1 MNRKILAV
9 LLFVPV
15 VAFTA
20 DKMIGL
26 KSEKSPAEGKIS
38 SKAESP
44 NIPEAKLPVKEEK
57 KTMADDN
64 LNSVEYSK
72 INSEELISEMKW
84 SIDHREERQNEY
96 YASEI
101 TGVWADK
108 LTKEE
113 KKFIKNKVI
122 RKLES
127 TNVCKID
134 LKESFSRCPSG
145 YEAYVIVENDKAT
158 NTGFLISNSGCDDDP
173 IAKFRFDLTND
184 KVEARISPKAGYV
197 PLDDFLK
204 IYRSASKRV

>member
-26 KSEKSPAEGKIS
+26 ESKKSPAEGKIS
-38 SKAESP
+38 NKAGSTSM
-44 NIPEAKLPVKEEK
+44 PEGKLPVKEEK
-57 KTMADDN
+57 KMMADEN
-64 LNSVEYSK
+64 LNSVELTK
-72 INSEELISEMKW
+72 VNSEELISEMKW

-96 YASEI
+96 YAADI

-113 KKFIKNKVI
+113 KKFIKNKVVK
-122 RKLES
+122 KLES

-145 YEAYVIVENDKAT
+145 YEAYVIVENDKVT

-173 IAKFRFDLTND
+173 IAKFRFDIAND

-197 PLDDFLK
+197 PLDDFLR
-204 IYRSASKRV
+204 IYRTASKRV

>member
-26 KSEKSPAEGKIS
+26 ESKKSPAEGKIS
-38 SKAESP
+38 SKGEST
-44 NIPEAKLPVKEEK
+44 NIPEAKIPVKEEVK
-57 KTMADDN
+57 MMADDN
-64 LNSVEYSK
+64 MATVEFTK

-84 SIDHREERQNEY
+84 SIEHREERQNEY
-96 YASEI
+96 YAAEI

-108 LTKEE
+108 LSKDE
-113 KKFIKNKVI
+113 KKFIKSKVV
-122 RKLES
+122 RKLET

-145 YEAYVIVENDKAT
+145 YEAYIIVENDKAT

-173 IAKFRFDLTND
+173 IAKFRFDMTND

-197 PLDDFLK
+197 ALDDFLK
-204 IYRSASKRV
+204 IYKSASKGV